1 MNIDHIPAT
10 YDEMER
16 FNSDYER
23 AHFAYTDAGHRVATA
38 MIDMF
43 LNKMPAVP
51 KRLGRRAI
59 YALLDEPLLDA
70 LGLPR
75 PTPTERRVVERALE
89 LRAKI
94 VALLPPRRKPR
105 IRTELRRR
113 TYPDGYRIEQLGP
126 T

>member
-1 MNIDHIPAT
+1 
-10 YDEMER
+10 
-16 FNSDYER
+16 
-23 AHFAYTDAGHRVATA
+23 V
-38 MIDMF
+38 
-43 LNKMPAVP
+43 
-51 KRLGRRAI
+51 
-59 YALLDEPLLDA
+59 
-70 LGLPR
+70 
-75 PTPTERRVVERALE
+75 ERRVVERALE